1 MALWRPEQ
9 KDESP
14 DLTPMIDVV
23 FLLIVFFMVVGKMIT
38 DEKIDIQ
45 VPVAER
51 SKIPEEAG
59 YRDTITLTK
68 EGTLFKGIR
77 PVSLAQLKEILEVGI
92 QSVKDYKIFLRVDE
106 FTPHREVQAVL
117 KTCSE
122 AGAFNVIFAV
132 YQTPQ

>member
-1 MALWRPEQ
+1 MWRPEQ
-9 KDESP
+9 KDASP

-45 VPVAER
+45 IPVAEK

-59 YRDTITLTK
+59 YRETITLTK
-68 EGTLFKGIR
+68 DGTLFKGIR
-77 PVSLAQLKEILEVGI
+77 PVSLDELKANVKLGT